1 MTTPSDDADADFTV
15 TPADITAA
23 DSADKTALNSADEI
37 SELMKDYGISQQPQ
51 GFTGGSG
58 AGAGSEEDGSPQLQR
73 FTGGSGA
80 GAGSKGSGSRQPRF
94 TGTLV
99 AGARRAGRSSAVRG
113 RTIKVGAGAVA
124 AAAVVVAGGY
134 AAVGAVLASP
144 HAPISR
150 VSAVGVTA
158 TVPSSTATYNPVT
171 LSPVPHVSSARP
183 KTRKVAPQSHR
194 HRKTGGQHA
203 AAPPVAQAPPAP
215 APPPAPPPSGPFKI
229 SGSVSCISGNGVEG
243 VWVAAGSG
251 AGWSPWQGQG
261 NGATAT
267 FWYTLPKKE
276 SYSLHVGCGGSP
288 SSWKVATYSVT
299 VSTAVNN
306 FACDDVPGQA
316 NYGTCRTT

>member
-183 KTRKVAPQSHR
+183 KTRKVAPQ
-194 HRKTGGQHA
+194 
-203 AAPPVAQAPPAP
+203 
-215 APPPAPPPSGPFKI
+215 
-229 SGSVSCISGNGVEG
+229 
-243 VWVAAGSG
+243 
-251 AGWSPWQGQG
+251 
-261 NGATAT
+261 
-267 FWYTLPKKE
+267 
-276 SYSLHVGCGGSP
+276 
-288 SSWKVATYSVT
+288 
-299 VSTAVNN
+299 
-306 FACDDVPGQA
+306 
-316 NYGTCRTT
+316 